1 MNSAS
6 QDTAPQPER
15 VNGESAA
22 TRGLFDGPY
31 QPPAPIDLIPT
42 RGVLKPR
49 RRARCRGKIEMTRGA
64 QSRDDTSRWRRTR
77 RARRHD
83 HRRRDGLNC
92 ILAEVEQRI

>member
-49 RRARCRGKIEMTRGA
+49 RRARCRGKIEMTPGA
-64 QSRDDTSRWRRTR
+64 QSRDDTPAGGGHGERGGTTTGG
-77 RARRHD
+77 AT
-83 HRRRDGLNC
+83 
-92 ILAEVEQRI
+92 A